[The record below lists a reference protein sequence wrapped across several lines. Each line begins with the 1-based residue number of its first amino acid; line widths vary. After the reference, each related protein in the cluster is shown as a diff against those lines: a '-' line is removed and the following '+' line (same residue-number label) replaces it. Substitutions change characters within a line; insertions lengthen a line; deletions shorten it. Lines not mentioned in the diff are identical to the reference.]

1 MLVGVGLVI
10 EMLIRRNQG
19 GLRLEQINREQL
31 KKEGFNEDILPTK
44 PEGRNWNVGNY
55 ASVWMGSVHN
65 IPNYIAVGGLFAI
78 GMSVGQVFF
87 VIMVASIVL
96 ALAMVLNGH
105 AGSKYGL
112 PFAMLIR
119 SSYGNK
125 GAMIPGVL
133 RGVIAAIMW
142 FGFQTYAGSQAL
154 SILIGK
160 LWPTYLTL
168 GGDWNLLGL
177 SLPALIS
184 FLLFWLFNVALIF
197 GGLDFLGKFTN
208 ILSPLVYIVFGGM
221 AIWAIQLAG
230 GIGPILAYTGE
241 GASGN
246 PVIFFVAG
254 VTAIIAAWAAPI
266 VNVSDFTRLAR
277 STKAQAVGQTVGLV
291 VTYLLF
297 AIASIAIIVGSEIAF
312 GTPIWNVLDVVA
324 RFDSTFAI
332 AISVLTLCL
341 TTLSVNVTGNIVP
354 AGYQLASLFP
364 SKLTFK
370 SGAMIAAVIGILVMP
385 WKLMENAT
393 SIFTFLSIIGGILAP
408 VAGVMLAHYFVVS
421 KAEIDLA
428 ELYSKNGKY
437 NYKSGFNVNA
447 LVTTVI
453 AGVLSLIGNFVPFFK
468 PLYDMSWFVGII
480 SAFILYS
487 LLELRRNKSV
497 SPRNRQVE

>member
-1 MLVGVGLVI
+1 MDLFKEQKCLFN
-10 EMLIRRNQG
+10 LIRG
-19 GLRLEQINREQL
+19 EIRLEELNREQL
-31 KKEGFNEDILPTK
+31 KKEGFNDDILPTK
-44 PEGRNWNVGNY
+44 PEERNWSIGNF
-55 ASVWMGSVHN
+55 ATVWMGSVHN
-65 IPNYIAVGGLFAI
+65 IPNYIAIGGLFAL
-78 GMSVGQVFF
+78 GLSVGQVFAA
-87 VIMVASIVL
+87 IMSASIIISVV
-96 ALAMVLNGH
+96 MVLNGQ

-119 SSYGNK
+119 ASFGTK
-125 GAMIPGVL
+125 GAMVPGVL

-154 SILIGK
+154 SILIAK
-160 LWPTYLTL
+160 LWPSFLTL
-168 GGDWNLLGL
+168 GEDWNLLGL

-184 FLLFWLFNVALIF
+184 FLLFWLFNVALIY
-197 GGLDFLGKFTN
+197 GGMNFLGKFTN

-221 AIWAIQLAG
+221 AIWAIKLAG
-230 GIGPILAYTGE
+230 GIGPILAYTGT
-241 GASGN
+241 GVSGN
-246 PVIFFVAG
+246 PVVVFIAAI
-254 VTAIIAAWAAPI
+254 TAVIAAWAAPM
-266 VNVSDFTRLAR
+266 VNVADFTRLAK
-277 STKAQAVGQTVGLV
+277 STKSQAIGQTVGLV

-297 AIASIAIIVGSEIAF
+297 AVASISIIVGSEIAF

-364 SKLTFK
+364 KKLTFK
-370 SGAMIAAVIGILVMP
+370 SGATIAAVIGVLVLP

-393 SIFTFLSIIGGILAP
+393 SIFTFLNIIGGLLAP
-408 VAGVMLAHYFVVS
+408 ITGVMLAHYFVVS
-421 KAEIDLA
+421 KTELNLG

-437 NYKSGFNVNA
+437 NSKNGFNQNA
-447 LVTTVI
+447 IITLVI
-453 AGVLSLIGNFVPFFK
+453 AGLLCLIGNFVPFFK

-487 LLELRRNKSV
+487 ILQLRRSKAI
-497 SPRNRQVE
+497 E

>member
-1 MLVGVGLVI
+1 MEEL
-10 EMLIRRNQG
+10 
-19 GLRLEQINREQL
+19 NREQL
-31 KKEGFNEDILPTK
+31 KKEGFNDDILPVNQEK
-44 PEGRNWNVGNY
+44 RSWSIGNF
-55 ASVWMGSVHN
+55 ATVWMGSVHN
-65 IPNYIAVGGLFAI
+65 IPNYIAIGGLFAL
-78 GMSVGQVFF
+78 GLSVGQVFAAIMCAS
-87 VIMVASIVL
+87 VIISAV
-96 ALAMVLNGH
+96 MVLNGH

-119 SSYGNK
+119 SSFGTK
-125 GAMIPGVL
+125 GAMVPGVL

-154 SILIGK
+154 SILIAK
-160 LWPTYLTL
+160 LWPSFLTL

-184 FLLFWLFNVALIF
+184 FLLFWLFNVALIY
-197 GGLDFLGKFTN
+197 GGMDFLGKFTN

-221 AIWAIQLAG
+221 AIWAIKLAG
-230 GIGPILAYTGE
+230 GIGPILAYTGT
-241 GASGN
+241 GVGGN
-246 PVIFFVAG
+246 PVVVFIAAI
-254 VTAIIAAWAAPI
+254 TAVIAAWAAPM
-266 VNVSDFTRLAR
+266 VNVADFTRLAK
-277 STKAQAVGQTVGLV
+277 STKSQAIGQTVGLV

-297 AIASIAIIVGSEIAF
+297 AVASISIIVGSEIAF

-364 SKLTFK
+364 KKLTFK
-370 SGAMIAAVIGILVMP
+370 SGATIAAVIGVLVMP

-393 SIFTFLSIIGGILAP
+393 SIFTFLNIISGLLAP
-408 VAGVMLAHYFVVS
+408 IAGVMLAHYFVIS
-421 KAEIDLA
+421 KTELNLG

-437 NYKSGFNVNA
+437 NYKKGFNQNA
-447 LVTTVI
+447 IITLVVS
-453 AGVLSLIGNFVPFFK
+453 GVLCLIGNFVPFFK

-487 LLELRRNKSV
+487 VLELRRSKAAK
-497 SPRNRQVE
+497 